1 MNEDRL
7 LRDLAD
13 QARREGEAGPARL
26 DERWD
31 RLAAGTLTAREDAE
45 LKALAASSPEAREAY
60 EAFRPLGADFQAR
73 VLSAIQAEKTAAA
86 PRTAP
91 PEPRPRVLPFRRAAV
106 RRVEGW
112 LGVVAAVAA
121 GLFFFLRTPAALP
134 PLPGYALE
142 FPHAAQSEYRGS
154 DSQPA
159 TPGSLVPL
167 KVRADTA
174 VKGEVKTQGFL
185 SCGGGDLRPW
195 RLTRSSDNPENGV
208 VVDLQGTLD
217 KGTPPGFCEIWI
229 VVFRPGKAPSDFPA
243 EWRAGR
249 TGNADWRAV
258 HAKLPVKAS
267 SDP

>member
-13 QARREGEAGPARL
+13 QARREGEAEPARL

-31 RLAAGTLTAREDAE
+31 RLAAGTLTAEEEAE
-45 LKALAASSPEAREAY
+45 LKALAASSPESRQTY

-73 VLSAIQAEKTAAA
+73 VLGAIQAEKTAAA
-86 PRTAP
+86 PRAEP
-91 PEPRPRVLPFRRAAV
+91 QEPRPRILPFRRAV
-106 RRVEGW
+106 RRVEVW
-112 LGVVAAVAA
+112 LGTAAAVAA

-134 PLPGYALE
+134 PLPGYALTVV
-142 FPHAAQSEYRGS
+142 PQSEYRGS
-154 DSQPA
+154 DSQTA
-159 TPGSLVPL
+159 TPGSLVTL
-167 KVRADTA
+167 KVRADAAMKGA
-174 VKGEVKTQGFL
+174 VVTQSFL

-195 RLTRSSDNPENGV
+195 QLKPSPDDPGTGV
-208 VVDLQGTLD
+208 VIGRQGTLD
-217 KGTPPGFCEIWI
+217 KGTPPGSCEIWI
-229 VVFRPGKAPSDFPA
+229 VVSRPDKAPSDFPA

-258 HAKLPVKAS
+258 HKTLPVKAS